1 MKKIRY
7 HTFFFIS
14 FFFSRS
20 RSSFRQIFPTGRRKG
35 WSLFFQRGVR
45 SPVHRQQWGLW
56 AIMTNIYE
64 FTIWW
69 LYDSRF
75 YHLHAKDVPFRE
87 KMALT
92 SRLSR
97 AAYLQ
102 PEHLV
107 PSRRRQREDR
117 KSKSFLSKYQIWD
130 ILLFSF

>member
-7 HTFFFIS
+7 HSFFSYFSFFS
-14 FFFSRS
+14 FFFPPLSRVLPS
-20 RSSFRQIFPTGRRKG
+20 AR
-35 WSLFFQRGVR
+35 FFQLGDEKAGPFFFFFRKVYPARFTG
-45 SPVHRQQWGLW
+45 QQWGLW

-75 YHLHAKDVPFRE
+75 YHLHAKDDVPFRE

-92 SRLSR
+92 GRLSR
-97 AAYLQ
+97 AYLQ

-107 PSRRRQREDR
+107 PSRRPWKKDR
-117 KSKSFLSKYQIWD
+117 KSKSFSI
-130 ILLFSF
+130 